1 MSAQAILE
9 KRMAE
14 VNARQGARKAAQ
26 AAFIA
31 AYPDVRAW
39 LADLREV
46 GFSVTVS
53 AFDYAIHGPM
63 RKDCPDYPA
72 TMGSHNDAPKSGKG
86 RR

>member
-14 VNARQGARKAAQ
+14 VNARQSSRKAAQ
-26 AAFIA
+26 AAFIS

-39 LADLREV
+39 LADWREA
-46 GFSVTVS
+46 GCSVTVS